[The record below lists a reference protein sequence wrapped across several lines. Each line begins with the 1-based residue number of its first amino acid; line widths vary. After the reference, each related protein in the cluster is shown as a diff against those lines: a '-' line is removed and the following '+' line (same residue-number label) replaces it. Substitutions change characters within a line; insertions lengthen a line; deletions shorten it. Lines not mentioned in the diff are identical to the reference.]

1 MSDNPYD
8 VEWDDKAQDWLP
20 ASGRPGA
27 FTASWNGETWVRT
40 GKNPEGPGALARGLA
55 TGWEQAKG
63 LVFDA
68 APAMVYSAFGY
79 EEDAVRNLQDY
90 KKRMDDL
97 EARGLKSRVGLDDV
111 KDLGSAG
118 QFVLESVTEGVP
130 SIVAA
135 LATGGLGGIAGRVA
149 SRSAVVAAE
158 TAAAQAATQYGA
170 GRAVSGL
177 VAKRAAEIAERS
189 GLNVL
194 DGQVQAQAVRQ
205 AYTELGQLAGF
216 AAGSGIQNIPESF
229 QNIYDETGELRPGAA
244 FVAGALKTSLD
255 MVTPIMLLRRTQGP
269 EIADKVS
276 DAIAAKL
283 LKGRPGAAGAVAGTL
298 ETLVSE
304 GVTEGAQTLID
315 ELANTILADKSV
327 DWFKV
332 LEGAVKGGVGGA
344 PFGAAAGYMGARQ
357 RQQREEAQAQLSEGQ
372 QQLLQQRAATEEA
385 LTLPEDYAQRKETGE
400 FYDRAHYDR
409 IADTFEKRLKGA
421 EVLVRQGKL
430 DPQEVER
437 LRASIQANR
446 TLAENAQRERL
457 VSKLAQHYNLN
468 LEQEA
473 ALLRSSR
480 EEFEAFIRESMQDP
494 TAVGRIP
501 ELQQVEFLTTEPGQ
515 PQRLMLPAPSP
526 FQYDVPGVGR
536 LTEKQADAVID
547 RWWKRSSLSEDMTP
561 DIEEKARQLN
571 QLDPK
576 INPQALNL
584 DPNERRRLA
593 LNVIY
598 GADNTQIVRA
608 GEEFKGPQ
616 PTGTDT
622 VPKLEPIDRVSP
634 VGQAGPREEMPTLD
648 NLYTRIV
655 QSVPNAPTTL
665 VDSKW
670 LEQAAGIDDI
680 RDEKQREAARQ
691 LIKQN
696 AANIFRQ
703 LEADKFVQRR
713 GFKFKVKPVG
723 LRLQELGE
731 EEVKRVT
738 NLDTFNRALDE
749 AAQTG
754 QRLGLGWLT
763 RAIQKEARPGY
774 PERVLPDEA
783 KRIWEYLYQKGAV
796 VPDGMYYRAVP
807 RDQWVPKKPRVAPTP
822 PAPSISADVGEPGK
836 LPPNLPTPRW
846 DYNQTQVMPNE
857 PVRSNAETEKG
868 IKAGWGKLKSLFDK
882 YMSLRKV
889 LVSEMYRTG
898 MEHATVMD
906 ADSGDFV
913 YSHTS
918 NNPTSVGWPTQHI
931 ATVQDPN
938 RNFVFQHSHPNNSAL
953 SDADNSVMIQKP
965 GIAVLVAHGVY
976 GMDSAVFMHPTL
988 RAYNR
993 LQSLGDRLDMSIAV
1007 KEHMERAYKEL
1018 ATFIPQNMRVALTHD
1033 QIFLMRVRLANLA
1046 VARTGLLDYVD
1057 TKSTADFAAI
1067 NGWEKFIENFYKKSL
1082 KTTLSGVVSKLP
1094 KDVNKVREENGKEYL
1109 TRYSRDSADWS
1120 QSGGLGPLLAR
1131 YTQASG
1137 GATEAGRPAQV
1148 QRTPE
1153 GTRDD
1158 GGAGPQEGIRD
1169 YLSGE
1174 AGSLTD
1180 TGRRGFLKGVGK
1192 AAAAAKLPGAGL
1204 AQKAAKGVD
1213 LGRNFKLAR
1222 GVLDALDGIKD
1233 SLSGVH
1239 EILASVRDKR
1249 PFSPLYPDDE
1259 HPSSLKRKLSD
1270 YLEKLDRFPTE
1281 AGRVSNRYEYIFAEG
1296 GRQSMREIA
1305 PALLAQ
1311 YEAILKADRE
1321 IDKAVRGYRSKLFDT
1336 MGELGDIADAFPLLR
1351 MNKQLEGT
1359 PVSAPVRRL
1368 ANEINKFDIESVRE
1382 IFSPRANA
1390 PYEKPEYGFGG
1401 IYRLDALKHSAF
1413 AHVWNKFIDPSMGTS
1428 YENLNKV
1435 IDRLGNS
1442 GAMDNEESF
1451 ARYVLQNIRDPKEV
1465 KFYQENPRALANLY
1479 DEASSLRHG
1488 LHVLKNF
1495 PVEQAETFLRE
1506 MAQRTTEFK
1515 SRLSSVL
1522 NSMESNVT
1530 KVLAQVNSELPK
1542 LASQRANLVSRLE
1555 DVMDRMDE
1563 VLSREGSSPEE
1574 RAREAVKAKRN
1585 FGGSWTTLGQQGA
1598 WEQLSKFFPE
1608 AKESTLVMP
1617 TRLPEG
1623 IKSPFEKMR
1632 RQMDNEAAMAD
1643 TLKDD
1648 YSCR

>member
-27 FTASWNGETWVRT
+27 ATASWNGETWVRT

-55 TGWEQAKG
+55 TGWEQGKG
-63 LVFDA
+63 LVLDA
-68 APAMVYSAFGY
+68 APALAYSALGY
-79 EEDAVRNLQDY
+79 DEDALRNLMAY

-97 EARGLKSRVGLDDV
+97 EARGLKSRVGLEDV

-118 QFVLESVTEGVP
+118 QFLLESVGEGAP
-130 SIVAA
+130 SIVATM
-135 LATGGLGGIAGRVA
+135 LTGGVGGIAGKAA
-149 SRSAVVAAE
+149 SAGAVAAAE
-158 TAAAQAATQYGA
+158 SAAARAAAQYGA
-170 GRAVSGL
+170 GKAASGL
-177 VAKRAAEIAERS
+177 VAKRASEIAQRT
-189 GLNVL
+189 GLDVL
-194 DGQVQAQAVRQ
+194 DKQVQAQAVRQ

-216 AAGSGIQNIPESF
+216 AVGSGIQNIPESF
-229 QNIYDETGELRPGAA
+229 QNLYDETGELRPGAA
-244 FVAGALKTSLD
+244 FVAGSLKASLD
-255 MVTPIMLLRRTQGP
+255 MVTPIMLLRRTRGP

-283 LKGRPGAAGAVAGTL
+283 LKGRPGASGAVAGTL

-304 GVTEGAQTLID
+304 GITEGSQTLID
-315 ELANTILADKSV
+315 ELAKTILADKSV
-327 DWFKV
+327 DWFNV
-332 LEGAVKGGVGGA
+332 LESAVKGGVGGA
-344 PFGAAAGYMGARQ
+344 PFGAVAGYAGARQ
-357 RQQREEAQAQLSEGQ
+357 RQQREEAQAQLTEGQ

-385 LTLPEDYAQRKETGE
+385 LSLPEGYAQRKETGE

-409 IADTFEKRLKGA
+409 IADTFEKRIKGA
-421 EVLVRQGKL
+421 EVLARQGKL

-437 LRASIQANR
+437 LKAAVQENR

-457 VSKLAQHYNLN
+457 VSKLASHYNLN

-480 EEFEAFIRESMQDP
+480 EEFEAFVRESLQDP

-526 FQYDVPGVGR
+526 FLYEVPGVGR

-547 RWWKRSSLSEDMTP
+547 RWWKRSSLTEDMTS
-561 DIEEKARQLN
+561 DREDKARQLN

-608 GEEFKGPQ
+608 GEDFQGPT
-616 PTGTDT
+616 PSGTDT

-634 VGQAGPREEMPTLD
+634 VGQAGPREAMPTLD

-655 QSVPNAPTTL
+655 QSVPNAPTNL

-680 RDEKQREAARQ
+680 QDEKQREAARQ

-703 LEADKFVQRR
+703 LEADKFVTRR
-713 GFKFKVKPVG
+713 GFKFKVTPVG

-731 EEVKRVT
+731 AEVDRVL
-738 NLDTFNRALDE
+738 NLDTFNKALDE
-749 AAQTG
+749 AASSG

-763 RAIQKEARPGY
+763 RAIQKEALPGY
-774 PERVLPDEA
+774 PTRVLPDEA
-783 KRIWEYLYQKGAV
+783 KRIWERLYQKGAV

-822 PAPSISADVGEPGK
+822 AVAPLDKDVGEPGK
-836 LPPNLPTPRW
+836 LPPNLPPAIW
-846 DYNQTQVMPNE
+846 GYNQTQVMPNE

-868 IKAGWGKLKSLFDK
+868 IKAGWGKLKSLFAK
-882 YMSLRKV
+882 YMTLRKV

-898 MEHATVMD
+898 MEHATLMD
-906 ADSGDFV
+906 ADTGDFV

-918 NNPTSVGWPTQHI
+918 NHPTKVGWPSLHLG
-931 ATVQDPN
+931 TVQDPN
-938 RNFVFQHSHPNNSAL
+938 RNFVFQHSHPNDSAL

-965 GIAVLVAHGVY
+965 GIAAMVAHGAY

-993 LQSLGDRLDMSIAV
+993 LQSLGDRLDMSDAV
-1007 KEHMERAYKEL
+1007 KRHFEAAYLEL
-1018 ATFIPQNMRVALTHD
+1018 KNFIPQNMRMSLTHD

-1120 QSGGLGPLLAR
+1120 QSGGLEPLLAR
-1131 YTQASG
+1131 YTQSSG

-1153 GTRDD
+1153 GTRGD
-1158 GGAGPQEGIRD
+1158 GGVGPQEGVRD
-1169 YLSGE
+1169 NLSGG

-1192 AAAAAKLPGAGL
+1192 AAAAAKLPGVGL
-1204 AQKAAKGVD
+1204 AQKVAKGVD

-1222 GVLDALDGIKD
+1222 RVLDAMD
-1233 SLSGVH
+1233 GVH
-1239 EILASVRDKR
+1239 NSVLSLRELSSSIR
-1249 PFSPLYPDDE
+1249 STARQIR
-1259 HPSSLKRKLSD
+1259 HPEFEQVFDNERLSSLERKIFDFLG
-1270 YLEKLDRFPTE
+1270 KLDSFPSGTRLKV
-1281 AGRVSNRYEYIFAEG
+1281 ASRSSYLMGRDGDN
-1296 GRQSMREIA
+1296 MREVA
-1305 PALLAQ
+1305 PALMAQ
-1311 YEAILKADRE
+1311 YDAILNADRE
-1321 IDKAVRGYRSKLFDT
+1321 IDKTMLGYQKKLYTSVDNLDKISNESYLTREIDT
-1336 MGELGDIADAFPLLR
+1336 AFG
-1351 MNKQLEGT
+1351 N
-1359 PVSAPVRRL
+1359 S
-1368 ANEINKFDIESVRE
+1368 IND

-1390 PYEKPEYGFGG
+1390 PYASSIEGTGGFSSLNSMQYSPFMGIWEKY
-1401 IYRLDALKHSAF
+1401 
-1413 AHVWNKFIDPSMGTS
+1413 IDPSATAN
-1428 YENLNKV
+1428 YENLDK
-1435 IDRLGNS
+1435 ILAGLTNS
-1442 GAMDNEESF
+1442 GVLDNKESF
-1451 ARYVLQNIRDPKEV
+1451 SRYMIQAIRDPELVQFYRDHPFSLEV
-1465 KFYQENPRALANLY
+1465 LY
-1479 DEASSLRHG
+1479 DDAQSLRSG

-1506 MAQRTTEFK
+1506 MAQRTTDFK
-1515 SRLSSVL
+1515 SRLNSVL
-1522 NSMESNVT
+1522 DSVESNVSKLLT
-1530 KVLAQVNSELPK
+1530 QLNSDLPR
-1542 LASQRANLVSRLE
+1542 LASQRNNLVSKMR
-1555 DVMDRMDE
+1555 DVLDRMDRVTE
-1563 VLSREGSSPEE
+1563 PLESLDTEKL
-1574 RAREAVKAKRN
+1574 AREAVKAKRN
-1585 FGGSWTTLGQQGA
+1585 FGGSWTTLGQEQA

-1608 AKESTLVMP
+1608 AKESGMVLP
-1617 TRLPEG
+1617 TRLPSG
-1623 IKSPFEKMR
+1623 TKSPFEAMQR
-1632 RQMDNEAAMAD
+1632 RADDEAAMSEAIP
-1643 TLKDD
+1643 DD